1 MFLIKLKHICLGKIR
16 LAKQFERQHHAAEIK
31 QIRKSIQNVRKRRK
45 TRAKQNKTIPDS
57 IVISVKTLFQ
67 PPIKPI
73 HSRCV
78 IVRKGKMPRPPINW
92 DAIRKR
98 R

>member
-31 QIRKSIQNVRKRRK
+31 EIRKLIQDVRKRRK

-67 PPIKPI
+67 TSIKPI
-73 HSRCV
+73 RSRCV
-78 IVRKGKMPRPPINW
+78 IVRKGKMPIPPINW